1 MELVRQPVFLV
12 LFTIS
17 TSVCILLAAV
27 TYFGFGSNDVGR
39 EVEAFDKKLVENGAL
54 TVMFISGLFGAV
66 LCASSS
72 LAEEIRT
79 GTALTVLSKPVS
91 RVTFI
96 IGKYLGLALALVV
109 MCYANTIGVLLA
121 SRMSYDAYGNP
132 DVLGT
137 IIFFGAIFFA
147 WQVAGMLNYFLK
159 KQFVP
164 WAVFLTLGAM
174 TLAFLTLGAMD
185 KQVAHIFLNH
195 EIGHHANFADLWVWT
210 QGMGYDATTGQVF
223 TTADERWSKA
233 GWFAGVNFGLLQ
245 ASVLLL
251 FALWILAAVALL
263 CSTRLSWMP
272 TLLICLGV
280 FLMGLM
286 SDYFFGKRALGGAF
300 LTAGDTLV
308 WSPTTAT
315 GTGTTEANA
324 VENANRGVPD
334 NAVTGD
340 PELVQ
345 NEDQTW
351 TAFVRW
357 WQVSEEGT
365 VRLFHMEPRGVQDL
379 SRERVTVEVYLQSG
393 NTELARNRLTNNVL
407 TLYQATE
414 EDAHTADSR
423 AFLAGRECRVSFQSL
438 KQEMAP
444 LFIQRLLE
452 NEVQARKTAKELRD
466 LFVEQGVDLDEAV
479 FTGLIEDPSGIPEA
493 ARNIAEDIEYELD
506 ILFPGHLSFWVYPEV
521 TPPGNGK
528 LLFLAGEGGTGEDGR
543 TIAEEVQ
550 RGSWWANVLYVLVPN
565 WQLFWLADALGP
577 GKTIP
582 WSYVGRSLLYVLS
595 YLGVALAMAFYLF
608 EDRELS

>member
-195 EIGHHANFADLWVWT
+195 EIGHHANFADLV
-210 QGMGYDATTGQVF
+210 D
-223 TTADERWSKA
+223 
-233 GWFAGVNFGLLQ
+233 
-245 ASVLLL
+245 
-251 FALWILAAVALL
+251 
-263 CSTRLSWMP
+263 
-272 TLLICLGV
+272 
-280 FLMGLM
+280 
-286 SDYFFGKRALGGAF
+286 
-300 LTAGDTLV
+300 AGD
-308 WSPTTAT
+308 
-315 GTGTTEANA
+315 
-324 VENANRGVPD
+324 GV
-334 NAVTGD
+334 
-340 PELVQ
+340 
-345 NEDQTW
+345 
-351 TAFVRW
+351 
-357 WQVSEEGT
+357 
-365 VRLFHMEPRGVQDL
+365 
-379 SRERVTVEVYLQSG
+379 
-393 NTELARNRLTNNVL
+393 
-407 TLYQATE
+407 
-414 EDAHTADSR
+414 
-423 AFLAGRECRVSFQSL
+423 
-438 KQEMAP
+438 
-444 LFIQRLLE
+444 
-452 NEVQARKTAKELRD
+452 
-466 LFVEQGVDLDEAV
+466 
-479 FTGLIEDPSGIPEA
+479 
-493 ARNIAEDIEYELD
+493 
-506 ILFPGHLSFWVYPEV
+506 
-521 TPPGNGK
+521 
-528 LLFLAGEGGTGEDGR
+528 
-543 TIAEEVQ
+543 
-550 RGSWWANVLYVLVPN
+550 
-565 WQLFWLADALGP
+565 
-577 GKTIP
+577 
-582 WSYVGRSLLYVLS
+582 
-595 YLGVALAMAFYLF
+595 
-608 EDRELS
+608 